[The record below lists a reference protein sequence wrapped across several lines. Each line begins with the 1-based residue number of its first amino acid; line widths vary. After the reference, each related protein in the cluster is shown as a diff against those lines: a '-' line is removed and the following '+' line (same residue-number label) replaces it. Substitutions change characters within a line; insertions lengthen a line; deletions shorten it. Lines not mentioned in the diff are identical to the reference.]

1 MAPQPSGYVELHL
14 FIHSLIYST
23 ISCSVYPGSAICLE
37 IQRTAASLQSRRGR
51 QTWSPASPAG
61 VHNCQMGSEKS
72 TILWKQVTEGTC
84 LSCKWSGKV
93 SWRKWPSS
101 CNLEKEQKLK
111 EMGGERGERCVHVH
125 GGAFMPTYPSQSE
138 YLTPVLPPKCD
149 PWIQRYV
156 FCVSS
161 QNASQQG
168 HLFFSGEM
176 AIQPQHWGETEM
188 LRGSPMPASLW
199 DLREWFW
206 PQRTFI
212 VGTNIVDLSQGC
224 TWNSGKFS
232 SEQAQ
237 ETPRHTQVMPSPLS

>member
-51 QTWSPASPAG
+51 QTWSPTSPAG

-111 EMGGERGERCVHVH
+111 ETGGERGERAGVSMYVDELSCPH
-125 GGAFMPTYPSQSE
+125 T
-138 YLTPVLPPKCD
+138 PPK
-149 PWIQRYV
+149 
-156 FCVSS
+156 VSIAPRCRHPSVILGFKDTCFVS
-161 QNASQQG
+161 QAKMQASKG
-168 HLFFSGEM
+168 ICSSVGERPSNPNTEEKLRCWEGLQC
-176 AIQPQHWGETEM
+176 QPPCGIWESDFDH
-188 LRGSPMPASLW
+188 
-199 DLREWFW
+199 RE
-206 PQRTFI
+206 
-212 VGTNIVDLSQGC
+212 L
-224 TWNSGKFS
+224 
-232 SEQAQ
+232 
-237 ETPRHTQVMPSPLS
+237 LL